1 MSYNISP
8 SVWLCKQILNS
19 VKDLP
24 MIPKVGQNYTIV
36 KCFFNRMQNGPPGLV
51 SSVRTMPRPWRN
63 SALLHFIGSATFQA
77 YRHLYC
83 QNCLGTMYQN
93 RESYTKW
100 PQNSLN
106 CPKIGQIAVQYSKWP
121 RNIPTKSS
129 SRPSRK
135 YPYLDFW
142 YENILSGNPA
152 MIFYCPLFLQKEAKY
167 ITYQSKIETLLATM
181 STAGNVSFSPRFL
194 TFQTLQS

>member
-1 MSYNISP
+1 
-8 SVWLCKQILNS
+8 
-19 VKDLP
+19 
-24 MIPKVGQNYTIV
+24 
-36 KCFFNRMQNGPPGLV
+36 
-51 SSVRTMPRPWRN
+51 
-63 SALLHFIGSATFQA
+63 
-77 YRHLYC
+77 
-83 QNCLGTMYQN
+83 MYQN

-106 CPKIGQIAVQYSKWP
+106 CLKIGQTAVQYSKWP

-194 TFQTLQS
+194 TFQTLQSYKQFFPKNRFLQATSYSVKSARVRCLFQKLCPFSYLSLSFSFPLPSLTLFF